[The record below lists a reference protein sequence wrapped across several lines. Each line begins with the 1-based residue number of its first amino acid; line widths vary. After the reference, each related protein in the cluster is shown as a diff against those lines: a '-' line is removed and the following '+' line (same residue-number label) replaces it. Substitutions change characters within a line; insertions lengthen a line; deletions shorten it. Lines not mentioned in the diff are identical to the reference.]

1 MFRCILNVENTD
13 ACCKARCSMPSDFDS
28 DYAYALGAVLGRT
41 QWLNLWRSWFLWMLL
56 IYVDI
61 WWHHVISCDIM
72 RYVFFHVFKY
82 LFPIYGSARS
92 AFSHVYSLLQQ
103 LANVCTKDLEGS
115 PEWIGGDTFD
125 FVKSSCDDLTK
136 VCKVLRWN
144 CCCSGHPFLQWL
156 YGLHHSVTLQFFRS
170 VLICQLGMLCS
181 NIACLARSNVYADP

>member
-1 MFRCILNVENTD
+1 MFRCILNVENTE

-28 DYAYALGAVLGRT
+28 DYAYALGAVLGEDT
-41 QWLNLWRSWFLWMLL
+41 VIEPLEIMISLDV
-56 IYVDI
+56 VDI

-72 RYVFFHVFKY
+72 WYVFHVFWY
-82 LFPIYGSARS
+82 LFPIYGSAWS

-156 YGLHHSVTLQFFRS
+156 YGLHHSVTLHFFRS
-170 VLICQLGMLCS
+170 VLICLLGMLCS